1 MVYEGSE
8 SIMVTSFNI
17 IDRRKNPGGKSFNNR
32 QRFIEKVKKNI
43 DVSKGLKKRDIT
55 NNNDEEV
62 TISRDSIDETTF
74 EYNKSDGGNWNYI
87 LPGNKEYNPGDTIPR
102 PKDGGANSTGD
113 KASSDGEGTDDF
125 TFLLTFDEYIDIMFN
140 DLALPDMVKDTEKH
154 IIAWK
159 LRRAGYT
166 TSGPVSNLALEQSMI
181 KSISRKLALKYPKMT
196 EIREL
201 ESELEKET
209 DEIKRDALLL
219 KIEELRKRIS
229 NIPFLDKNDIR
240 YRSVIKQ
247 PLPITRAVMICCM
260 DVSGSMTEQMKDLAK
275 RFYILLYLFLKK
287 IYKDV
292 EIVFIRHTHV
302 AEVVDED
309 TFFNS
314 KETGGTVVSTAYAV
328 AKQEIQKRFP
338 VDEWNIYL
346 AQVSDGDNTYS
357 DIVLSQ
363 KYLHELLPW
372 IQYLTY
378 VEVNGPMYEFYNNID
393 VSEVWKMM
401 EELQAL
407 MPDKIA
413 MRELSDK
420 NKVLE
425 VFRSLFIK
433 K

>member
-1 MVYEGSE
+1 
-8 SIMVTSFNI
+8 
-17 IDRRKNPGGKSFNNR
+17 
-32 QRFIEKVKKNI
+32 
-43 DVSKGLKKRDIT
+43 
-55 NNNDEEV
+55 
-62 TISRDSIDETTF
+62 
-74 EYNKSDGGNWNYI
+74 
-87 LPGNKEYNPGDTIPR
+87 
-102 PKDGGANSTGD
+102 
-113 KASSDGEGTDDF
+113 
-125 TFLLTFDEYIDIMFN
+125 
-140 DLALPDMVKDTEKH
+140 
-154 IIAWK
+154 
-159 LRRAGYT
+159 
-166 TSGPVSNLALEQSMI
+166 
-181 KSISRKLALKYPKMT
+181 
-196 EIREL
+196 
-201 ESELEKET
+201 
-209 DEIKRDALLL
+209 
-219 KIEELRKRIS
+219 
-229 NIPFLDKNDIR
+229 
-240 YRSVIKQ
+240 
-247 PLPITRAVMICCM
+247 
-260 DVSGSMTEQMKDLAK
+260 MKDLAK